1 MYLCGPVFIKP
12 KKNSAE
18 MAKYSAE
25 GGPVRI
31 MPVTMKVLYNY
42 NYNISPDKKLYQC
55 GIKPRTVYFYQL
67 S

>member
-1 MYLCGPVFIKP
+1 MT
-12 KKNSAE
+12 
-18 MAKYSAE
+18 KYSAE
-25 GGPVRI
+25 SGPIRI